1 MRRARGLVEFSR
13 RDFCALAGSLL
24 VAGCT
29 DGGLGAVG
37 TGPLGAGDD
46 TPPTDAPGATGD
58 AGMPDAPMGAVCS
71 GTPTDVGAPSTFTLN
86 TPVYFAAGKF
96 FVVRDAGGVYAVSA
110 ACTHEGVTCAISGTN
125 IRCPRH
131 GAKFTFNGA
140 IVSGPVSKP
149 LVHYSMCTMANG
161 HLGVTAGSQVPATT
175 RLAV

>member
-29 DGGLGAVG
+29 DGGLGAIQ

-46 TPPTDAPGATGD
+46 APPVDAPGGPGD
-58 AGMPDAPMGAVCS
+58 AGTADAMMGAVCT
-71 GTPTDVGAPSTFTLN
+71 GTPLDVGAPSAFALN
-86 TPVYFAAGKF
+86 TPVYFATGKF

-110 ACTHEGVTCAISGTN
+110 SCTHEGVTCAVSGTN

-131 GAKFTFNGA
+131 NAKFTFNGA
-140 IVSGPVSKP
+140 IVSGPVNKP
-149 LVHYSMCTMANG
+149 LVHYSMCTMPNG
-161 HLGVTAGSQVPATT
+161 HLGVTTSSQVPAST
-175 RLAV
+175 RLAA